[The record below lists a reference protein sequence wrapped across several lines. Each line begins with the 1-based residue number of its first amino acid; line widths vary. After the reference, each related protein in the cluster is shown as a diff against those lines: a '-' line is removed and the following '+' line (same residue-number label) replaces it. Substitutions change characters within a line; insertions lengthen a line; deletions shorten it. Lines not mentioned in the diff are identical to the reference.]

1 MKLNKLLRFI
11 SVIMAAAILAGTLS
25 VGAAALHYP
34 YLDSDLQSNYNSID
48 QVTLTADQ
56 QASLL
61 LDKVDVMLED
71 KDIYIDIP
79 IIGDIDLRS
88 IDSALSSIYDLTG
101 NWLYGSLT
109 VGDLTVLKSNRS
121 FISSARRTSTN
132 LSDVDVIDIVVQYIA
147 ACIPTLVNI
156 IDDSFNWGMVRGFL
170 PPKFRVIISDVPKY
184 IKEEI
189 WDALHPVNYE
199 QYPSNTTLDSIVY
212 ARQSAWRQERSSYGL
227 PRRAAR
233 I

>member
-25 VGAAALHYP
+25 VGAAALHHP

-132 LSDVDVIDIVVQYIA
+132 LSDVDVIDIVVQYLA
-147 ACIPTLVNI
+147 ACIPTL
-156 IDDSFNWGMVRGFL
+156 S
-170 PPKFRVIISDVPKY
+170 IS
-184 IKEEI
+184 
-189 WDALHPVNYE
+189 L
-199 QYPSNTTLDSIVY
+199 TTASTG
-212 ARQSAWRQERSSYGL
+212 AWSEASCLRNSGS
-227 PRRAAR
+227 
-233 I
+233 

>member
-25 VGAAALHYP
+25 VGAAALHHP

-121 FISSARRTSTN
+121 FISSEA
-132 LSDVDVIDIVVQYIA
+132 Y
-147 ACIPTLVNI
+147 
-156 IDDSFNWGMVRGFL
+156 
-170 PPKFRVIISDVPKY
+170 
-184 IKEEI
+184 
-189 WDALHPVNYE
+189 LH
-199 QYPSNTTLDSIVY
+199 
-212 ARQSAWRQERSSYGL
+212 
-227 PRRAAR
+227 
-233 I
+233 

>member
-25 VGAAALHYP
+25 VGAAALHHP

-88 IDSALSSIYDLTG
+88 IDSALSSIYDL
-101 NWLYGSLT
+101 SLIH
-109 VGDLTVLKSNRS
+109 
-121 FISSARRTSTN
+121 ISE
-132 LSDVDVIDIVVQYIA
+132 
-147 ACIPTLVNI
+147 PT
-156 IDDSFNWGMVRGFL
+156 R
-170 PPKFRVIISDVPKY
+170 P
-184 IKEEI
+184 
-189 WDALHPVNYE
+189 
-199 QYPSNTTLDSIVY
+199 
-212 ARQSAWRQERSSYGL
+212 
-227 PRRAAR
+227 
-233 I
+233 

>member
-25 VGAAALHYP
+25 VGAAALHHP

-121 FISSARRTSTN
+121 
-132 LSDVDVIDIVVQYIA
+132 Y
-147 ACIPTLVNI
+147 
-156 IDDSFNWGMVRGFL
+156 
-170 PPKFRVIISDVPKY
+170 PPQGVPP
-184 IKEEI
+184 
-189 WDALHPVNYE
+189 L
-199 QYPSNTTLDSIVY
+199 T
-212 ARQSAWRQERSSYGL
+212 
-227 PRRAAR
+227 
-233 I
+233 

>member
-101 NWLYGSLT
+101 NWAL
-109 VGDLTVLKSNRS
+109 RQPHC
-121 FISSARRTSTN
+121 RRPHRPQEQPFVHI
-132 LSDVDVIDIVVQYIA
+132 LRKAY
-147 ACIPTLVNI
+147 
-156 IDDSFNWGMVRGFL
+156 
-170 PPKFRVIISDVPKY
+170 
-184 IKEEI
+184 
-189 WDALHPVNYE
+189 LH
-199 QYPSNTTLDSIVY
+199 
-212 ARQSAWRQERSSYGL
+212 
-227 PRRAAR
+227 
-233 I
+233 

>member
-25 VGAAALHYP
+25 VGAAALHHP

-101 NWLYGSLT
+101 NWLYGSSP
-109 VGDLTVLKSNRS
+109 VGDHRLLKSK
-121 FISSARRTSTN
+121 
-132 LSDVDVIDIVVQYIA
+132 L
-147 ACIPTLVNI
+147 LVHI
-156 IDDSFNWGMVRGFL
+156 LR
-170 PPKFRVIISDVPKY
+170 KAY
-184 IKEEI
+184 
-189 WDALHPVNYE
+189 LH
-199 QYPSNTTLDSIVY
+199 
-212 ARQSAWRQERSSYGL
+212 
-227 PRRAAR
+227 
-233 I
+233 